1 MNEDARF
8 FLDFARDDLVSTI
21 SYLNVAVDYVDTEA
35 EAEFVF
41 NVKEKLDQVL
51 FELEKEQFSSR
62 RKIMDHLRGML

>member
-35 EAEFVF
+35 EAEFIF
-41 NVKEKLDQVL
+41 NVKEKLDLVL
-51 FELEKEQFSSR
+51 FELEKGQFSR